1 MRKLLLLLALITFLS
16 CKQEKKTILEN
27 NTLFDYT
34 SYLLSHPD
42 TVPSLDIE
50 FDQPD
55 SLFFVQ
61 LNEKLMPDG
70 CETSKVFNLKIDSL
84 TFAARLQQPCGV
96 PIFEGIKMN
105 VEILINRDGQIFI
118 EQEVVNDIS
127 DLLLKIENII
137 KDKHEYAYNNRTG
150 LIIIRDKKADLS
162 QSKLVLKSFLAS
174 YNKHMDSI
182 ALDRFEKHLKHLS
195 LKQLDEIKKERILI
209 LEYWNYPIP
218 KPPRV

>member
-1 MRKLLLLLALITFLS
+1 MRLFTLLFILFIFTT
-16 CKQEKKTILEN
+16 CKQKNSLKVSNEKT
-27 NTLFDYT
+27 FDYT

-42 TVPSLDIE
+42 TVPFLDIK

-61 LNEKLMPDG
+61 LNEDLIPDG
-70 CETSKVFNLKIDSL
+70 CETSKDFNLKIDSL
-84 TFAARLQQPCGV
+84 TIAARLQQPCSV

-118 EQEVVNDIS
+118 EQEVVNDTS
-127 DLLLKIENII
+127 ELLLKIDRII
-137 KDKHEYAYNNRTG
+137 KNKNEYAYKNRTG

-162 QSKLVLKSFLAS
+162 QSKLVLKSFVAS

-182 ALDRFEKHLKHLS
+182 ALDRFEKHLEHLS